1 MQLTTY
7 RPSLQQSTSTALR
20 SCARRACLR
29 EVPTSCWDSEGV
41 DKVDL
46 EASSHCSWS
55 SRRRSLAPEQQ
66 TLLAI
71 YRACAVSTPTRR
83 VGMGLSTACPACHG
97 VDASMRH
104 FMIHWP
110 AFDDFRS
117 QLQREFNIHPGWW
130 RLRPR
135 ITAKRGWLCTSA
147 ARTPDK
153 RARLQMAVARLTIEF
168 MHATRA
174 FHPTRGEDSPACSDM
189 VFTTQKLSQGLASS
203 VPSRVST

>member
-7 RPSLQQSTSTALR
+7 RPRLLQSTTAALR
-20 SCARRACLR
+20 LCARRACLR
-29 EVPTSCWDSEGV
+29 EVQTSCWDSEGV
-41 DKVDL
+41 DEVDL
-46 EASSHCSWS
+46 EASSHRSWS

-71 YRACAVSTPTRR
+71 YRVGAVSTPTRR

-117 QLQREFNIHPGWW
+117 QLQRKFNIHPGWW
-130 RLRPR
+130 RLLPR
-135 ITAKRGWLCTSA
+135 ITAKSGWISTSA

-153 RARLQMAVARLTIEF
+153 RARLQMAVARLTIEI
-168 MHATRA
+168 MRATRA
-174 FHPTRGEDSPACSDM
+174 FHPIWGEDSPACSDM
-189 VFTTQKLSQGLASS
+189 AFTAGKEKT
-203 VPSRVST
+203 